1 MPKRTNRRD
10 LIVQTA
16 TQLFGKNGYQA
27 TSTRQIAEAVG
38 CTEAALYYHFKEG
51 KRELLRAVMAAR
63 MPVVQAVLQQC
74 SHATSLKEA
83 LLVFGQGFAE
93 HTPGV
98 RWLMAELPHLD
109 EQERT
114 AVLDTF
120 LSIRQGLVEV
130 VQRFVPDERQ
140 AQHIAWL
147 MVCLGAGYQQLFSES
162 AFQGWVD
169 ISMQDL
175 MATLVD
181 LMA

>member
-147 MVCLGAGYQQLFSES
+147 MVCLGAGYQQLFSEA
-162 AFQGWVD
+162 AFQGRVD
-169 ISMQDL
+169 LSMQDL

>member
-1 MPKRTNRRD
+1 MPERSNRKA

-16 TQLFGKNGYQA
+16 AQLFEQHGYQA
-27 TSTRQIAEAVG
+27 TSTRQIAGAVG
-38 CTEAALYYHFKEG
+38 CTEAALYYHFKDG

-63 MPVVQAVLQQC
+63 IPTVQAVLEQC
-74 SHATSLKEA
+74 CQATSLKEA

-93 HTPGV
+93 HTPGI

-120 LSIRQGLVEV
+120 SSIRQGLVEV
-130 VQRFVPDERQ
+130 VRQFVPDERQ

-147 MVCLGAGYQQLFSES
+147 MVCLGAGYQQLFSET
-162 AFQGWVD
+162 AFQGQVD
-169 ISMQDL
+169 LSMQDL
-175 MATLVD
+175 MMTFVG